1 VAAER
6 KRRAP
11 AKAVAK
17 RRATRSRRRLRLVWA
32 VALVGVAVYL
42 YYRPLASYV
51 ETRGDLTARQ
61 AEVAAL
67 EATRAGLERRLVA
80 STSLEAAQRE
90 ARRMGW
96 VRPNER
102 LYVVKGIPDWRKA
115 RSGSRARDG
124 EKP

>member
-1 VAAER
+1 MAAER
-6 KRRAP
+6 RKRRTATT
-11 AKAVAK
+11 ASA

-32 VALVGVAVYL
+32 VLVVGVAVTL

-51 ETRGDLTARQ
+51 ETRRELAARQ

-67 EATRAGLERRLVA
+67 EATRASLERRLAA

-96 VRPNER
+96 VRVNER
-102 LYVVKGIPDWRKA
+102 LFVVKGIPAWRKA
-115 RSGSRARDG
+115 RARAG

>member
-1 VAAER
+1 VTAER
-6 KRRAP
+6 RKRAP
-11 AKAVAK
+11 AKEVVK

-67 EATRAGLERRLVA
+67 EATRADLERRLVA

-96 VRPNER
+96 VLPTER
-102 LYVVKGIPDWRKA
+102 LYVVKGIPDWRKV
-115 RSGSRARDG
+115 RSASRARG
-124 EKP
+124 SEKP